1 MRAHRR
7 QERELLKQGRKG
19 KAWFLKRSILRERA
33 SAVAGSGSGV
43 TTVNSSEEADTPTG
57 KNDRADPDRN
67 WDHATLQ
74 NKKREVRKEKKL
86 MKKEKS
92 IMGQRRRT

>member
-19 KAWFLKRSILRERA
+19 KAWFLKKGVVRERA
-33 SAVAGSGSGV
+33 SALSGNDSGETAVDGLKKAGIGV
-43 TTVNSSEEADTPTG
+43 GKTDKADTYRKRDG
-57 KNDRADPDRN
+57 VS
-67 WDHATLQ
+67 LQ
-74 NKKREVRKEKKL
+74 NKKREVRREKKL
-86 MKKEKS
+86 MGKEKA